1 MCDDGVVQ
9 SPSSMAAGTSSATG
23 LCASAGA
30 ASAVASAITAE
41 CDAAAD
47 AQYVPCVRAY
57 GCGIA
62 TLAHTGTVL

>member
-9 SPSSMAAGTSSATG
+9 SLSSMA
-23 LCASAGA
+23 AGA

-41 CDAAAD
+41 CDAAAA
-47 AQYVPCVRAY
+47 AQYVPCVRAC

-62 TLAHTGTVL
+62 TLAQTGTVL